1 MSRESILNKER
12 RFLGLNGD
20 FWWFWNGQVISNLG
34 SSVTAFILPLLVF
47 KITGSAIDLGIAT
60 AANFLPYL
68 LFGLLIGALTD
79 RVKRKQMMIIVD
91 LGRALII
98 ILIPVL
104 WFFNVLSVWPIYLV
118 GFLNTILSIF
128 FNSGQFAVMPSLVK
142 KDELVTAN
150 GYISASFSAASIVG
164 PFLAGLL
171 IALVPAQLF
180 LFIDAASFIV
190 SAVSLAAIRAN
201 FNSEPRKKKT
211 TIFADIKEG
220 LQYVFKHPVLRNI
233 AIMMALVNFFGG
245 PRESQIVLLASQQL
259 HANSTQIAWL
269 YSAGTIGVILLTGS
283 AGFWR
288 KHFAFNVVALGALIL
303 CGICTFALAFTT
315 IYWIALPLWACMQGC
330 IILFN
335 LNSSSLR
342 QAIVPNHMLGRVLSV
357 AMVLAWST
365 IPLGALAGGAIIQA
379 MNNITTPV
387 YAVMGIVFVI
397 VPSIFAF
404 TALGRADHYI
414 ELRKAEEAAEK
425 EAAEKEA
432 AEKEAAEQ
440 LQVQKMVVEM
450 MESGGALEQ
459 PLSVTSSV
467 PEGD

>member
-1 MSRESILNKER
+1 MSGERTVIKGR
-12 RFLGLNGD
+12 RFLGLKGD
-20 FWWFWNGQVISNLG
+20 FWWFWTGQVISNLG
-34 SSVTAFILPLLVF
+34 SSVTMFVLPLLVF

-60 AANFLPYL
+60 ASNFLPYL
-68 LFGLLIGALTD
+68 LFGLLIGAWTD
-79 RVKRKQMMIIVD
+79 RVKRRQMMIVVD

-98 ILIPVL
+98 ALIPAL
-104 WFFNVLSVWPIYLV
+104 WFFHVLSVWPIYLV

-128 FNSGQFAVMPSLVK
+128 FNSGQFAVMPSLVE
-142 KDELVTAN
+142 KDELVAAN
-150 GYISASFSAASIVG
+150 GYVSASFSTASIVG

-171 IALVPAQLF
+171 IVLVPVQLF
-180 LFIDAASFIV
+180 LFIDAASFVV
-190 SAVSLAAIRAN
+190 SALTLGVIRTS
-201 FNSEPRKKKT
+201 FNTAPRKKKT
-211 TIFADIKEG
+211 SIFADIKEG
-220 LQYVFKHPVLRNI
+220 LQYVFRHPVLRNI

-259 HANSTQIAWL
+259 HAGSTQIAWL

-303 CGICTFALAFTT
+303 CGVCTFALAFTT
-315 IYWIALPLWACMQGC
+315 IYWIALPLWACIQGC

-365 IPLGALAGGAIIQA
+365 IPLGALVGGSIIQA
-379 MNNITTPV
+379 MNNVTTPV
-387 YAVMGIVFVI
+387 YAVMGVVFVI
-397 VPSIFAF
+397 VPGIFAF

-414 ELRKAEEAAEK
+414 ELRKAEEAT
-425 EAAEKEA
+425 EAAEKEK
-432 AEKEAAEQ
+432 AEKELAEK
-440 LQVQKMVVEM
+440 VQTEQMLVEM
-450 MESGGALEQ
+450 LETGEALGESIIA
-459 PLSVTSSV
+459 TSGIT
-467 PEGD
+467 EGD